1 VTESV
6 ETGTGEITLIPNNED
21 DRIAGPSAGIHDCTD
36 GIQQKRIARRNQG
49 RHLGEIARIVRSG
62 RASVHVIALIGAD
75 PDVIRNLAA
84 SQIRRKLA
92 EIDNIGYT
100 RRITL
105 HIQVGDERSV
115 LAFVELVAAGVILG
129 SGAK

>member
-1 VTESV
+1 MRDGDCQHMAAACASNRVAAAARVTESV
-6 ETGTGEITLIPNNED
+6 ETGTGEITLIPSNED

-36 GIQQKRIARRNQG
+36 GIQQKRIARRNQD

-84 SQIRRKLA
+84 RA
-92 EIDNIGYT
+92 
-100 RRITL
+100 
-105 HIQVGDERSV
+105 RSV
-115 LAFVELVAAGVILG
+115 ANWLKSTILATRAGLLCT
-129 SGAK
+129 S